1 MPYGFQISA
10 LIPGAQALL
19 NNRPVANWNNTIAEY
34 ARKSALEIS
43 ENYKFP
49 GLQTSGPVVQLV
61 PLQAVYPV
69 SYFMSTAD
77 QADVPDINKVD
88 SFFIY
93 NNGYQD
99 LETANQQNTGFNLKF
114 KTIDVIEVLIN
125 VPGLPTAWTRH
136 EDNIW
141 VGDVPDQP
149 YYLYM
154 RYQKE
159 HPFPN
164 AGTMD
169 ANNDYILWPN
179 SWQDIMEYAVAMRAA
194 RDLNLQSKANEL
206 YTALYGDSKF
216 QSTSGVEG
224 TPGLI
229 FMRTPQENRD
239 QTTTTKSLRL
249 KMGMQ

>member
-1 MPYGFQISA
+1 MAYGFQISS

-49 GLQTSGPVVQLV
+49 GLQTSGPVVQLT
-61 PLQAVYPV
+61 PLQAMYAV
-69 SYFMSTAD
+69 SFFMSTSD
-77 QADVPDINKVD
+77 QEDVPDINKID

-99 LETANQQNTGFNLKF
+99 LETANQQNTGYNLKF
-114 KTIDVIEVLIN
+114 KTIDNIEVLIN

-141 VGDVPDQP
+141 IGCVPDLP

-164 AGTMD
+164 QGTGS
-169 ANNDYILWPN
+169 ANTDYILWPN

-206 YTALYGDSKF
+206 YMALYGDAKF

-239 QTTTTKSLRL
+239 QTTSTKSLRL
-249 KMGMQ
+249 KMGMM